1 MRMEDGEEMKRRKI
15 GSERRGSDLILS
27 ERRAS
32 EMRGSE
38 RRGEEK
44 E

>member
-1 MRMEDGEEMKRRKI
+1 MEDGEEMKRRKRES
-15 GSERRGSDLILS
+15 GRRGSDIILS

-38 RRGEEK
+38 RKGEEK